1 MAGCGKAARWLFLRT
16 VVSEKEIVEFL
27 GVCQSEANGMFS
39 VCLLAVC
46 WGLCL
51 SLCFGEVVGMSAHL

>member
-1 MAGCGKAARWLFLRT
+1 MSGCGKAGRWLFLRT

-39 VCLLAVC
+39 VCFAGCLLGFVFVAVF
-46 WGLCL
+46 W
-51 SLCFGEVVGMSAHL
+51 